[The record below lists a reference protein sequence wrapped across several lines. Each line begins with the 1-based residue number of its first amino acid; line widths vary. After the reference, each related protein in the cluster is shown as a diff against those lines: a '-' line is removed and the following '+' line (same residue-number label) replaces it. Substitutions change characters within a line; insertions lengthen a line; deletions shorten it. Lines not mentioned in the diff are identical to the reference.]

1 MCRMVGVVF
10 RGVFPAEV
18 LTDLKEVARVGKI
31 PGEKEPGHKDGWGIV
46 SFVGG
51 SPIYMER
58 RIDAVFEDHHFEP
71 AVGQVAKLPRPN
83 ILLAHARA
91 SSGTPAIMAN
101 THPFISRGIVLAHN
115 GTVFDYEPRTRHKPV
130 GDTDSE
136 KLLISLAEKMEDRGH
151 LKEAMKSLVLEDI
164 APRKISGAVLLVT
177 DGKELC
183 GFRDY
188 APDRSA
194 SYYTLRFLRRPDH
207 VVFFQETLL
216 DLKDS
221 VQQVKKGE
229 LVTVDIDLNVAREQI
244 T

>member
-10 RGVFPAEV
+10 RGEFPAEV
-18 LTDLKEVARVGKI
+18 LMDLKEVARVGKI

-58 RIDAVFEDHHFEP
+58 RFDAVFEDHHFEP
-71 AVGQVAKLPRPN
+71 AVRQVAKLPRPN
-83 ILLAHARA
+83 ILVAHARA
-91 SSGTPAIMAN
+91 SSGTPATMAN
-101 THPFISRGIVLAHN
+101 THPFIAGGIVLAHN
-115 GTVFDYEPRTRHKPV
+115 GTVFDYEPRTRYKPI

-136 KLLISLAEKMEDRGH
+136 KLLMSLAEKMDDKGH
-151 LKEAMKSLVLEDI
+151 LKEAFKSLVIEDI
-164 APRKISGAVLLVT
+164 ATRRISGAVLLVT

-194 SYYTLRFLRRPDH
+194 TYYNLYLMRRSDH
-207 VVFFQETLL
+207 IVVFQETLL
-216 DLKDS
+216 DFKDS
-221 VQQVKKGE
+221 AQQVKKGE
-229 LVTVDIDLNVAREQI
+229 LVTVDMDLNVARELI